1 MVEWISKEGDEETK
15 TKKKEK
21 EKTKNKKRKKRGG
34 GGGYRGA
41 YQTGFQ
47 ITRSDPPRNRPSL
60 SPLYCDL

>member
-15 TKKKEK
+15 TKKKKKKKQKTKK
-21 EKTKNKKRKKRGG
+21 EKKRG